1 MEFLRG
7 TACQE
12 AARAGSLQGKVSW
25 KLSTP
30 TQPAGQKSH
39 QSHSPPGEPSKAG
52 PVGLVRIRHSPMN
65 TRQVPGDK
73 AGLGP
78 GWKSSPGQGLGPQ
91 QWVQSQGQARLQ
103 LSRSFS
109 SDGGPMEGARLK
121 SRSHRKWCQPWLCP
135 RPAKE
140 RGSSQP
146 CKLQGG
152 PEPRQPNSQK
162 GTCSQGP
169 QTGPSSLCLPLLKHG
184 VSQKVAMWCGT

>member
-52 PVGLVRIRHSPMN
+52 PVGLARIRHSPVN

-78 GWKSSPGQGLGPQ
+78 SWKSSPSQGLGPSNGSKAWDRHDCNSAEALAQ
-91 QWVQSQGQARLQ
+91 MGARWKELGLKAGPTGTGVSPGCVQGQQRRGAALSPASSRLALSPDSRTAR
-103 LSRSFS
+103 
-109 SDGGPMEGARLK
+109 
-121 SRSHRKWCQPWLCP
+121 
-135 RPAKE
+135 
-140 RGSSQP
+140 RGHA
-146 CKLQGG
+146 L
-152 PEPRQPNSQK
+152 RALR
-162 GTCSQGP
+162 QGP
-169 QTGPSSLCLPLLKHG
+169 HLSVCPC
-184 VSQKVAMWCGT
+184 